1 MNRRYSALAVSALAM
16 GTVALTA
23 ANASAM
29 LPDPAADTLSKT
41 QQQSAGSWPDEAV
54 GYPGWTDG
62 AGEYNYTEYKFDK
75 SAGEYN
81 YPEYKF
87 DSPVQATA
95 DDDTV
100 AQAFK
105 ASGAALGGGCV
116 AVAGMWLYRRRHVP
130 AG

>member
-1 MNRRYSALAVSALAM
+1 M

-29 LPDPAADTLSKT
+29 LPDPRADALSNARH
-41 QQQSAGSWPDEAV
+41 QSTDGWPDEAF
-54 GYPGWTDG
+54 GFPGSTDLTE
-62 AGEYNYTEYKFDK
+62 EYNYSEYKFDK
-75 SAGEYN
+75 AAGEYN

-87 DSPVQATA
+87 DEPVQATA
-95 DDDTV
+95 GDDNV

-130 AG
+130 GS

>member
-29 LPDPAADTLSKT
+29 LPDPGAETLSNT
-41 QQQSAGSWPDEAV
+41 QLTGSWPDEAL

-62 AGEYNYTEYKFDK
+62 PEEYNYSEYKFDK

-81 YPEYKF
+81 YPEYKL
-87 DSPVQATA
+87 DKPGQSTA
-95 DDDTV
+95 DDDNV
-100 AQAFK
+100 AEAFK
-105 ASGAALGGGCV
+105 ASGAALGGGFV